1 VQLIQIGQTPA
12 KTIQQFI
19 EEMSARQSAEVEQL
33 KQAAL
38 QQYTAARRHGTSKV
52 RTQRVRCKQPS
63 SQRMK
68 RAITL

>member
-1 VQLIQIGQTPA
+1 MQLIQIVQTPA

-19 EEMSARQSAEVEQL
+19 EDKSAEVEQL

>member
-1 VQLIQIGQTPA
+1 MQLIQIGQTPA

-38 QQYTAARRHGTSKV
+38 QRYTAARHHRTSKA

-63 SQRMK
+63 AQRTSH
-68 RAITL
+68 AITL